1 MQRRFRSQAEQS
13 AYALGMQDAKSTGDE
28 DKALTLDEVRAMSQ
42 EEVVERYDEV
52 QEALRNPVVE
62 EATPD
67 A

>member
-1 MQRRFRSQAEQS
+1 MDRRFRTQAES
-13 AYALGMQDAKSTGDE
+13 AAYALGMQDAKPKDD
-28 DKALTLDEVRAMSQ
+28 DKPLTLANVREMSQ

>member
-1 MQRRFRSQAEQS
+1 MPRRFRTQAEQA
-13 AYALGMQDAKSTGDE
+13 AYALGMQDAKPQGDD
-28 DKALTLDEVRAMSQ
+28 DKPLTLAKVREMSQ

-52 QEALRNPVVE
+52 QEVLRNPVVE